1 MRASPNV
8 TVVLQCTVDAF
19 IPSSRPR
26 VTTFHWSSQHTQ
38 RSQKRFK
45 AQFGFI
51 QDRQDKQKG
60 KRAESPSPIF
70 DPSESFHRKYLRKA
84 IRTSLQNPIERDK
97 ETGNPSPHLEDVQWK
112 SELRGTDA
120 PKASVHAK
128 RRRQTQ
134 NEDALLSP
142 ATENFVSLSP
152 PARKP
157 EDLQTSSQPITSSR
171 DRNDDTE
178 GLFSVPQSRRE
189 PSSKG
194 ATLPPDFFNLSGD
207 NCSSVDEPSRSYD
220 DVSRPDQAS
229 IGKEDSSDD
238 GRIYGSG
245 DTIHM
250 HSTAS
255 AGVAVREDDIRRN
268 SEPSSIVDISS
279 TEYNSTKES
288 IVRREDLPSVPVVA
302 DTMDVSSTENIPN
315 TGSSSD
321 MKAISSV
328 DDASREDSIQ
338 KPEDLP
344 STLIEPLDPDVAEHI
359 ARKLRWLEGDAH
371 AISNA
376 WESQLATGSSIDGWI
391 PTMHW
396 LLTTHPD
403 RAVLVAKNTLLRS
416 KKPKFSAW
424 AVWETML
431 RLTEMQFAP
440 HLKYA
445 IVEAPGTIN
454 LYVEILNSRYIS
466 TGCASK
472 IRRGMYLILTRSDIP
487 VVEQLYHVLQL
498 HKRLLASS
506 KWTLL
511 HFAHFFARRGDFER
525 GLQMLQEAVDLG
537 IQVISIPFL
546 STCNRILRSV
556 MLDPKHYHSGISV
569 LSQLVGMGLEI
580 NLHIYTTLIR
590 NALEAGDLETAIKI
604 FDHLEKHD
612 VEPNHFTYAIL
623 LQGLRECSDSE
634 IVERVISK
642 ALRCDLDA
650 WAATELVLCYY
661 CLLDR
666 NNTANIYNSV
676 SSMYLDYF
684 DPSPLRELGIL
695 PGSVFSRPSKV
706 PLKPPREMIGMML
719 TVFLKHHGTEENV
732 LEIYDRLRHG
742 VLNDT
747 SLLELAIEDHT
758 YNAFI
763 HTASQWQGT
772 LRLCSEI
779 LRHMSHTEKA
789 IKDPK
794 TGEIVPHA
802 LPTVQSW
809 SILVHAFARHNQPD
823 AAEKVV
829 ELMEERGLK
838 PDVVTWTSL
847 LKAHAEAQDIHSIA
861 VTLKRQEV
869 SGSASSERSWT
880 AFRGFK
886 DREALLGLLRN
897 QGQVL
902 DKTDSRAE
910 NYFEGGEEEAELEP
924 EEMQAFLQYNEPEL
938 SSDERVSYKH
948 GEDFPAF
955 EHEVWMPPVA
965 KP

>member
-1 MRASPNV
+1 
-8 TVVLQCTVDAF
+8 L
-19 IPSSRPR
+19 
-26 VTTFHWSSQHTQ
+26 
-38 RSQKRFK
+38 
-45 AQFGFI
+45 
-51 QDRQDKQKG
+51 
-60 KRAESPSPIF
+60 
-70 DPSESFHRKYLRKA
+70 
-84 IRTSLQNPIERDK
+84 
-97 ETGNPSPHLEDVQWK
+97 
-112 SELRGTDA
+112 
-120 PKASVHAK
+120 
-128 RRRQTQ
+128 
-134 NEDALLSP
+134 
-142 ATENFVSLSP
+142 
-152 PARKP
+152 
-157 EDLQTSSQPITSSR
+157 
-171 DRNDDTE
+171 
-178 GLFSVPQSRRE
+178 
-189 PSSKG
+189 SKG
-194 ATLPPDFFNLSGD
+194 ATLPPDFFNPSSD
-207 NCSSVDEPSRSYD
+207 NCSVVGEPSRSHD
-220 DVSRPDQAS
+220 DVSLPNQVS
-229 IGKEDSSDD
+229 IGKEGSSDD
-238 GRIYGSG
+238 GRICGSG
-245 DTIHM
+245 DAIHR
-250 HSTAS
+250 HSAAFTDV
-255 AGVAVREDDIRRN
+255 VAREKGIPSN
-268 SEPSSIVDISS
+268 STSSNIISISRTEYNSTEESIVRTEDLSNLPSVADTMDISS
-279 TEYNSTKES
+279 TEKF
-288 IVRREDLPSVPVVA
+288 
-302 DTMDVSSTENIPN
+302 PN

-328 DDASREDSIQ
+328 DSASREDSIQ

-344 STLIEPLDPDVAEHI
+344 STPIEPLDPDVAEHI
-359 ARKLRWLEGDAH
+359 ARKLCWLEGDAQ

-440 HLKYA
+440 HPKYA
-445 IVEAPGTIN
+445 IVEASGTIN
-454 LYVEILNSRYIS
+454 LYLEILNSRYFSVGI
-466 TGCASK
+466 ASK

-487 VVEQLYHVLQL
+487 VVEQLYDVLQL

-525 GLQMLQEAVDLG
+525 ALQMLQEAVDLG
-537 IQVISIPFL
+537 IQVISTPFL

-569 LSQLVGMGLEI
+569 LSQLVGTGLEI

-623 LQGLRECSDSE
+623 LQGLRECRDSDA
-634 IVERVISK
+634 VERVISK

-650 WAATELVLCYY
+650 WAATELVLCFY

-676 SSMYLDYF
+676 CNMYLDYF

-695 PGSVFSRPSKV
+695 SGSVFSRSSKV
-706 PLKPPREMIGMML
+706 PLKPPRELIGIML

-732 LEIYDRLRHG
+732 LEIYDRFRRGL
-742 VLNDT
+742 LNGT

-772 LRLCSEI
+772 VRLCSEI

-789 IKDPK
+789 IMDPK

-897 QGQVL
+897 QGQEL
-902 DKTDSRAE
+902 DKTDSRAG
-910 NYFEGGEEEAELEP
+910 NYFEGDEGEVELEP
-924 EEMQAFLQYNEPEL
+924 EEMQTFLQDDEQEL
-938 SSDERVSYKH
+938 SSDERVSYKR

-955 EHEVWMPPVA
+955 EHEIWMPPVP